1 MQEMNYEINTK
12 NLVVPYDDVNL
23 IMSVINAF
31 LNVDEEAFNIM
42 YKSNNEVFN
51 KENLIFTNQV
61 QGVLQIKALSLSTV
75 NDGTES
81 KEFTISIMVPLNEEN
96 KKYNDCISTLIKNIN
111 NQQFSVNDSVSLTF
125 KNVSMLDA
133 NRLSKPINGVEY
145 ELIIVNGSVIT
156 SKQFLQATEEY
167 LIIDGAKLGGVID
180 IVYTCLKTTDPD
192 VFGLKSPIQKNTVN
206 GVQIA
211 IEVDLQI
218 YKEDELHKKILV
230 EAEEKHEY
238 SIKYYNGLFEKEYN
252 MILLQATITGI
263 TGDSVKGKFSFV
275 IGE

>member
-81 KEFTISIMVPLNEEN
+81 KEFTISIMVPLNDEN

-238 SIKYYNGLFEKEYN
+238 SIKYYNGFFPGTQERKSPPFGR
-252 MILLQATITGI
+252 MTGKKTFI
-263 TGDSVKGKFSFV
+263 
-275 IGE
+275 